1 MTAKLTAVIAA
12 ILAAGCGR
20 SEPPVEEKSA
30 NPAPELPANPAPKPK
45 PVEPAA
51 KVTRPELPP
60 KEHAA
65 IAKPPEISI
74 WEAARNGNIDA
85 VRLHLTAGADA
96 NIRDEGGW
104 VPLHGASG
112 SGHREIVELLLANGA
127 KVNVPA
133 MSGKTALDYASRAG
147 HKETADFLRRHGGK
161 IRAEL
166 KAEGK

>member
-60 KEHAA
+60 KEPAT

-74 WEAARNGNIDA
+74 WEAARNGNIEA

-147 HKETADFLRRHGGK
+147 HKETADLLPQTRRQDG
-161 IRAEL
+161 
-166 KAEGK
+166 

>member
-30 NPAPELPANPAPKPK
+30 NPAPELPANLAPKAK

-51 KVTRPELPP
+51 KVTRTELPP
-60 KEHAA
+60 KEPAT
-65 IAKPPEISI
+65 IAKTPEISI
-74 WEAARNGNIDA
+74 WEAARNGNIEA
-85 VRLHLTAGADA
+85 VRLHLTAGEDT
-96 NIRDEGGW
+96 NNRDEGGW

-112 SGHREIVELLLANGA
+112 SGHKEIVELLLAKGA
-127 KVNVPA
+127 KVNGPA

-147 HKETADFLRRHGGK
+147 HKETVDLLRRHGGK
-161 IRAEL
+161 TRAEL
-166 KAEGK
+166 KAEVK

>member
-20 SEPPVEEKSA
+20 SEPPVEVKSA
-30 NPAPELPANPAPKPK
+30 NPAPELPAHLAPKAK

-51 KVTRPELPP
+51 KVTRPELPAKKP
-60 KEHAA
+60 AT

-74 WEAARNGNIDA
+74 WEAARNGNIEA
-85 VRLHLTAGADA
+85 VRLHLTAGTDA
-96 NIRDEGGW
+96 NTRGEGGW

-127 KVNVPA
+127 KVNGPA

-147 HKETADFLRRHGGK
+147 HKETADLLRRHGGK
-161 IRAEL
+161 TRAEL
-166 KAEGK
+166 KAEVK

>member
-1 MTAKLTAVIAA
+1 
-12 ILAAGCGR
+12 CGR
-20 SEPPVEEKSA
+20 SVPLVEEKSA
-30 NPAPELPANPAPKPK
+30 NLAPELPANPAPKPK

-51 KVTRPELPP
+51 KVTRPKLPP
-60 KEHAA
+60 KGTAT

-74 WEAARNGNIDA
+74 WVAARNGNIEA

-112 SGHREIVELLLANGA
+112 SGHRETVELLLAKGA
-127 KVNVPA
+127 KVNGPA

-147 HKETADFLRRHGGK
+147 HKETADLLRRHGGK
-161 IRAEL
+161 TRAEL
-166 KAEGK
+166 KAEVK

>member
-30 NPAPELPANPAPKPK
+30 NPAPELPAYPAPKPK

-51 KVTRPELPP
+51 KVTRPELPAKKP
-60 KEHAA
+60 AT

-74 WEAARNGNIDA
+74 WEAARNGNIEA

-112 SGHREIVELLLANGA
+112 SGHKEIVELLLANGA
-127 KVNVPA
+127 KVNGPA

-147 HKETADFLRRHGGK
+147 HTETADLLRRHGGK
-161 IRAEL
+161 TRAEL
-166 KAEGK
+166 KAEVK

>member
-1 MTAKLTAVIAA
+1 MTAKLAAVIAA

-30 NPAPELPANPAPKPK
+30 NPAPGLPANPAPKPK

-60 KEHAA
+60 KEPAA

-74 WEAARNGNIDA
+74 WEAARNGNIDT

-127 KVNVPA
+127 KVNFPA

-161 IRAEL
+161 KRAEMN
-166 KAEGK
+166 AERK

>member
-51 KVTRPELPP
+51 KVT
-60 KEHAA
+60 EHAA

-74 WEAARNGNIDA
+74 WEAARNGNIEA

-112 SGHREIVELLLANGA
+112 SGHREILELLLANGA

-161 IRAEL
+161 TRAEL

>member
-30 NPAPELPANPAPKPK
+30 NLAPVLPANPAPK
-45 PVEPAA
+45 
-51 KVTRPELPP
+51 L
-60 KEHAA
+60 
-65 IAKPPEISI
+65 KPPDVPL
-74 WEAARNGNIDA
+74 WEAARVGNIEA
-85 VRLHLTAGADA
+85 VRLHLDGGMDA
-96 NIRDEGGW
+96 NAKDEGGW

-112 SGHREIVELLLANGA
+112 SGHREIVELLMANGA

-133 MSGKTALDYASRAG
+133 MSGKTALDYASRAA

-161 IRAEL
+161 TRAEL
-166 KAEGK
+166 KAEEK

>member
-20 SEPPVEEKSA
+20 SEPPVEEKSV

-45 PVEPAA
+45 PVESAA

-60 KEHAA
+60 KEPAA
-65 IAKPPEISI
+65 KAKPPKVSF
-74 WEAARNGNIDA
+74 WDAARTGNIEV
-85 VRLHLTAGADA
+85 VRLHLAAGGDA
-96 NIRDEGGW
+96 NARDEGGW
-104 VPLHGASG
+104 VPLHSASG
-112 SGHREIVELLLANGA
+112 SGHREIVELLLANSA

-147 HKETADFLRRHGGK
+147 HKETADLLRRHGGK
-161 IRAEL
+161 TRAGL
-166 KAEGK
+166 KDE

>member
-1 MTAKLTAVIAA
+1 MKLTLLLSGLI
-12 ILAAGCGR
+12 
-20 SEPPVEEKSA
+20 
-30 NPAPELPANPAPKPK
+30 
-45 PVEPAA
+45 
-51 KVTRPELPP
+51 VTTTGYC
-60 KEHAA
+60 AQD
-65 IAKPPEISI
+65 ITI
-74 WEAARNGNIDA
+74 WELARNGNIDA

-112 SGHREIVELLLANGA
+112 SGHSEIVELLLANGA

-161 IRAEL
+161 TRAEL
-166 KAEGK
+166 NAERK

>member
-51 KVTRPELPP
+51 KVTRPE
-60 KEHAA
+60 
-65 IAKPPEISI
+65 ISI
-74 WEAARNGNIDA
+74 WEAARNGNIEA

-147 HKETADFLRRHGGK
+147 HKETADLLRRHGGK

-166 KAEGK
+166 KGEGK